1 MMYGN
6 LTQTGVFKLFHQ
18 ITHAIRRS
26 PNSQLMLKDAVQTIG
41 WGLELDRCVVMLSD
55 PEQQEIEV
63 RAEYSREPWN
73 PLGSRRYQLWTNSE
87 WYRLLN
93 EGRPVP
99 LKEIRLEGGN
109 PSATPEL
116 DQFIFD
122 SDSQSLVAFP
132 MVYENRL
139 VGCLTMHYCKEAKSF
154 SDEILEL
161 GEAIADELAAVV
173 NQAKILKEKDFE
185 GRVFRESAVPF
196 LVVDFDSF
204 RILQA
209 NRACCEMLAAGRK
222 DLRDVPIVEFV
233 AESDARRIAHAAGE
247 LDSDAPMAMVKGIVA
262 RGASGAPVS
271 IDAAVSPFAH
281 DGKMAALVTFMPD
294 SSNANGNP
302 TASGSAGSG
311 EQVAKLEEL
320 VSAMSRQLN
329 WERLARHIVSSIHTT
344 LDRDS
349 VLQTTADSLARALTA
364 SRCLIVRTDGPV
376 SPMVTHEYVEP
387 DISPLGLG
395 RTSQFP
401 LSAISCFKNKSAA
414 IRDLNADPPPPGLSR
429 EDLEDLL
436 ENNVR
441 AMMGTP
447 IAHHG
452 TVHGVVIVVQT
463 GRPRQWSNQETELL
477 ETVAEQAAI
486 ALSHAQR
493 YAQTKDQLFN
503 MNLIGNLTQQLTT
516 ALDMATRAGKPE
528 TPPET
533 IKQPGPSTPLS
544 LRELEVL
551 KLIASGLANREI
563 AQRLFLTES
572 TVELHASRIR
582 KKLKLKSRTALVKY
596 ACDNHLV

>member
-1 MMYGN
+1 MYGN

-18 ITHAIRRS
+18 VTHSIRRS
-26 PNSQLMLKDAVQTIG
+26 PNTQLMLKDAVQTIG
-41 WGLELDRCVVMLSD
+41 WGLDLDRCVVMLSD

-63 RAEYSREPWN
+63 RAEFSRDAWK
-73 PLGSRRYQLWTNSE
+73 PLGARRYQLWTNSE

-109 PSATPEL
+109 PSANPEL

-132 MVYENRL
+132 MLFENRL
-139 VGCLTMHYCKEAKSF
+139 VGCLTMHHCKEARAF
-154 SDEILEL
+154 SDEVLEL
-161 GEAIADELAAVV
+161 GEAIAEELAVVV
-173 NQAKILKEKDFE
+173 NQAKMLKEKDFE
-185 GRVFRESAVPF
+185 GRVFRESSVPF
-196 LVVDFDSF
+196 LVMDFTNF
-204 RILQA
+204 RVLQA
-209 NRACCEMLAAGRK
+209 NKACAEMLASPRK
-222 DLRDVPIVEFV
+222 DLRDTSLLEFV
-233 AESDARRIAHAAGE
+233 AESDARRIADAGSA
-247 LDSDAPMAMVKGIVA
+247 LDSDGPLAMVRAIVA
-262 RGASGAPVS
+262 RAAGGATIT
-271 IDAAVSPFAH
+271 IDAAVSPLIHEGQSAV
-281 DGKMAALVTFMPD
+281 LVTLMPENPRVQGAERQND
-294 SSNANGNP
+294 GGN
-302 TASGSAGSG
+302 SD
-311 EQVAKLEEL
+311 QVTKMEEL

-329 WERLARHIVSSIHTT
+329 WERLARHIICSIHMT

-349 VLQTTADSLARALTA
+349 VLQTTADSLARALSA

-401 LSAISCFKNKSAA
+401 LSAISCFKTKVTA
-414 IRDLNADPPPPGLSR
+414 INDLNSEITPSGLSQ

-452 TVHGVVIVVQT
+452 MLHGVVIVVQT
-463 GRPRQWSNQETELL
+463 GRPRRWSSQEMELL
-477 ETVAEQAAI
+477 ETVVEQAAI
-486 ALSHAQR
+486 ALGHAQS

-516 ALDMATRAGKPE
+516 ALDMASRAGKPE
-528 TPPET
+528 TPAET
-533 IKQPGPSTPLS
+533 VKPPGPSTPLS